1 MPGCSGWRVG
11 FLCYV
16 NFYSHAAANHPIDVS
31 RGTSTPSEPNTQT
44 KNWKETNPIANRGQT
59 WNPILGST
67 RSPCSSSRFQFP
79 SIPVSLPEEARW
91 QLIWLIRRNKHE
103 CTQMECLVIGFPRT
117 PHWNEQ
123 TAAPPWHLLRDF
135 WSPATIVKTSPC
147 RRVCA
152 ATKNVE
158 VPNWRTGPWEGL
170 SSGATI

>member
-79 SIPVSLPEEARW
+79 SIPVSIFPSCQFPSRVPKLSARLLLFLW
-91 QLIWLIRRNKHE
+91 QLGSSWVTSNDFLCPPLLRSRSRQVGK
-103 CTQMECLVIGFPRT
+103 
-117 PHWNEQ
+117 PHYL
-123 TAAPPWHLLRDF
+123 PPWDPLSVGCARCGCERYVF
-135 WSPATIVKTSPC
+135 GG
-147 RRVCA
+147 VC
-152 ATKNVE
+152 VM
-158 VPNWRTGPWEGL
+158 RC
-170 SSGATI
+170 